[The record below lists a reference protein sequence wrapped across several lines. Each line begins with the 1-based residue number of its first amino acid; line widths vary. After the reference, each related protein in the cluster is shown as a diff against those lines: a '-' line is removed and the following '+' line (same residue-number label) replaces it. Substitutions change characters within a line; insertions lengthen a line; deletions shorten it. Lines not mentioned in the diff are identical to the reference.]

1 MGEYRQIRLDNGLVI
16 ITEQNN
22 ALETASLQVYLN
34 TGSIYETDE
43 EAGILHFVEHMI
55 FKGTPNR
62 TREQVSSEMDFLGG
76 RFNAYT
82 NKEEIC
88 VYGSFMKQDLQRT
101 ADVLFDVILNPI
113 FPKTEFETEKGVILE
128 EIMMGEDDPSTKV
141 WYEFDDNIWRESSF
155 GRRII
160 GTSENIKKFTRDDLS
175 KIFDRFLNPLNLVII
190 CTGNFDEEWLEG
202 EIEKRFGDLENKEF
216 NVFRPKLE
224 KPTYHY
230 DRVFVEKD
238 IEQIQ
243 FILGTERAYFP
254 KDFDFD
260 YRAMMSVLG
269 SGWSSKLF
277 ERIREELGY
286 VYGIWAST
294 INIQDSSIALIG
306 GSTSKEKIVN
316 AIQEIKGVLSN
327 TINGQVDD
335 DDLAK
340 AKQIIKSSLLFS
352 LESPV
357 QRGGRLYT
365 EFMRYSRNF
374 PIDKTL
380 ERIDEVDR
388 DQILESVKNVFG
400 DEKLAITFVGKNGS
414 VPETEWD
421 EKR

>member
-1 MGEYRQIRLDNGLVI
+1 MGQYSRIKLDNGLVV
-16 ITEQNN
+16 ITEKN
-22 ALETASLQVYLN
+22 ASLETASLQIYLN

-43 EAGILHFVEHMI
+43 EAGILHFIEHMI
-55 FKGTPNR
+55 FKGTPTR
-62 TREQVSSEMDFLGG
+62 TREQISSEMDFLGG

-82 NKEEIC
+82 SKEEIC
-88 VYGSFMKQDLQRT
+88 VYGNFMKQDLQRT

-113 FPKTEFETEKGVILE
+113 FPKVEFETEKGVILE
-128 EIMMGEDDPSTKV
+128 EIMMGEDDPSKKV

-175 KIFDRFLNPLNLVII
+175 KIYDRFLNPLNLIII
-190 CTGNFDEEWLEG
+190 CTGNFDDTWLEY
-202 EIEKRFGDLENKEF
+202 EIEKRFGKLENKEF
-216 NVFRPKLE
+216 NVFRPKLQ

-230 DRVFVEKD
+230 KKVFVEKD

-243 FILGTERAYFP
+243 FILGTERKYDP
-254 KDFDFD
+254 KEFDFD
-260 YRAMMSVLG
+260 YKAMISVLG

-286 VYGIWAST
+286 VYGIWAT
-294 INIQDSSIALIG
+294 TVDVQNSSIALIG
-306 GSTSKEKIVN
+306 GSTSKDKIVN
-316 AIQEIKGVLSN
+316 AIKEIKGVLSN
-327 TINGQVDD
+327 TIAGKVDD

-340 AKQIIKSSLLFS
+340 AKQILKSNLLFS
-352 LESPV
+352 LESPSN
-357 QRGGRLYT
+357 RGGRLHAEY
-365 EFMRYSRNF
+365 MRYSRNY
-374 PIDKTL
+374 PIERTL
-380 ERIDEVDR
+380 EQIDAVSK

-400 DEKLAITFVGKNGS
+400 DEKLAITFVGKDGS